1 MSPMEH
7 LLVMTDA
14 ASGIS
19 ASLDWRTSTF
29 ANVDL
34 VVSLHRPPRGEWLG
48 TDARTV
54 HGGAGAGQAFSVLF
68 DADGVIGRSAQ
79 SLFVEPR

>member
-1 MSPMEH
+1 MSDSANG
-7 LLVMTDA
+7 V
-14 ASGIS
+14 S
-19 ASLDWRTSTF
+19 ASLDWQTDTF

-48 TDARTV
+48 MDARTI
-54 HGGAGAGQAFSVLF
+54 HGGTGAAQAVAVLF
-68 DADGVIGRSAQ
+68 DADGVIGRATQ